1 MAYTTSCK
9 RSYRRAVYGVSV
21 DSGVRGVLA
30 FLPYKVILKTAHSF
44 RFRINDAGR
53 QVGVRV
59 SIDTVRKEWMQVM
72 CTLDC
77 LSY

>member
-1 MAYTTSCK
+1 MIVVFEVCLHFYH
-9 RSYRRAVYGVSV
+9 
-21 DSGVRGVLA
+21 
-30 FLPYKVILKTAHSF
+30 KVILKTAHSF